1 MRNGF
6 LENKR
11 THVAQLDFGAGAQA
25 QSLFKRGKAG
35 PKNQPPAFANRQWL
49 LRRGH
54 DQVGNQVGWQ
64 IQPPIRPS
72 SVLVCALPDVRRAA
86 LARVVAEFDVA
97 LQIGGANGSVEN
109 ERDDLLRAHLRMV
122 RPAWRKH
129 DREGRRFH
137 APAQNGR
144 RRVSIRAR
152 QTGPQGKFVA
162 VVQRQRFGRQKHAAA
177 RAEPGENAAQGRFDD
192 QRRRLRGMAD
202 LVRPR
207 HRLVE
212 AQFKGGGGTG
222 RGRIEDQFD
231 VFGAIM
237 MEIAAQEQQGRAGGK
252 KKFHRTAGRS
262 SFKV

>member
-1 MRNGF
+1 VTTCSA
-6 LENKR
+6 LIS
-11 THVAQLDFGAGAQA
+11 AWFGPLGGNTTEKGGV
-25 QSLFKRGKAG
+25 ST
-35 PKNQPPAFANRQWL
+35 
-49 LRRGH
+49 RR
-54 DQVGNQVGWQ
+54 
-64 IQPPIRPS
+64 
-72 SVLVCALPDVRRAA
+72 
-86 LARVVAEFDVA
+86 
-97 LQIGGANGSVEN
+97 
-109 ERDDLLRAHLRMV
+109 
-122 RPAWRKH
+122 RKM
-129 DREGRRFH
+129 
-137 APAQNGR
+137 GR

-152 QTGPQGKFVA
+152 QTEPQGKFVA

-212 AQFKGGGGTG
+212 AQFKGGSGTG

-231 VFGAIM
+231 VFGAIR